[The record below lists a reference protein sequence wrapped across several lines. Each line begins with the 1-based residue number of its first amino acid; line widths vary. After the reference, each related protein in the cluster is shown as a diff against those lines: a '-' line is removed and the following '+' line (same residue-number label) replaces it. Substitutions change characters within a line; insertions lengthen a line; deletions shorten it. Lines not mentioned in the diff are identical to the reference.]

1 METEKRPGA
10 NRSDLVRAEAENELL
25 KELKFNDFKAL
36 KMPDF
41 ENYEADV
48 RLNIAMLKREKHL
61 IDKDEA
67 ATASLVKQM
76 EMGLKDASEFDKW
89 RGEMDQKDRIE
100 QLEYV

>member
-1 METEKRPGA
+1 
-10 NRSDLVRAEAENELL
+10 
-25 KELKFNDFKAL
+25 
-36 KMPDF
+36 MPDF
-41 ENYEADV
+41 EQHEADV

-89 RGEMDQKDRIE
+89 RGEMDEKDRIE